1 MKHMEAR
8 LADPLKR
15 ASRFTSLRVAV
26 AQAFISSVALREGYQ
41 HRDEATIIAQA
52 EAVMANG
59 EGKENAQVW
68 ERNASWL
75 LSASAGAAIARHTH
89 LGGLCAGAV
98 NLRLERQ
105 RLERPPVVHITGT
118 IDVQFLK
125 GETIVD
131 PNVVVKTRIP
141 FEEERFAA
149 LGPWIFIMF
158 AIRDM
163 FAVPWAEIDQASAI
177 INDQEA
183 GTTSIS
189 RFFKTVVRECRLNSE
204 AISLKS
210 NRKGVARAAKQFLP
224 QDDIQGLLNHRAGTA
239 TTKTHYQGKD
249 VTHIDIGAVHSV
261 KPTLFWAQ
269 AWTHRTTC
277 AAG

>member
-1 MKHMEAR
+1 MKHMEVR

-26 AQAFISSVALREGYQ
+26 AQAFCHATVQRISSVALREGYR
-41 HRDEATIIAQA
+41 HRDEAAIIAQA

-59 EGKENAQVW
+59 ERKENAQAW

-75 LSASAGAAIARHTH
+75 LSATAGAVIAR
-89 LGGLCAGAV
+89 LAYPFGDLCAGAV

-105 RLERPPVVHITGT
+105 PVVHITDT

-131 PNVVVKTRIP
+131 PNVVMKTRIP
-141 FEEERFAA
+141 FEDEHFAS

-163 FAVPWAEIDQASAI
+163 FALPWAEALEKGRFPRSAVPY
-177 INDQEA
+177 A
-183 GTTSIS
+183 LRPTRT
-189 RFFKTVVRECRLNSE
+189 
-204 AISLKS
+204 
-210 NRKGVARAAKQFLP
+210 LP
-224 QDDIQGLLNHRAGTA
+224 L
-239 TTKTHYQGKD
+239 
-249 VTHIDIGAVHSV
+249 
-261 KPTLFWAQ
+261 
-269 AWTHRTTC
+269 
-277 AAG
+277 